1 MNIFENKN
9 FDNHEQIIFCQ
20 ESKCGLQAII
30 AIHDTRLGPAIG
42 GCRMYPYATVEDAL
56 NDVLRLSRGM
66 TYKSAI
72 NNFNFGG
79 GKSVIIGDPA
89 KLRSE
94 TLFRTFG
101 RFVDGLNGRYITAED
116 LGTDVK
122 CMEWVRIETKHVVGI
137 PTYIGGLGDP
147 SPVTAHG
154 VLVGIKACLKKTTGS
169 EDLTKTKVAIQGIGH
184 VGYHLCKELHEQ
196 DAKLYVTD
204 INEEVLKKV
213 CDEFKVTVVSPDEI
227 YGLNVDIFAPCALGE
242 IINDSTILQLKC
254 SIVAGAANNQLENE
268 AKHGIALKQRG
279 ILYAPD
285 YIINAGGLIDAASEF
300 FHAGKALALAKT
312 EEIYDTLMHVFDYAE
327 KENIPPILAAKELAE
342 QRINAIKHS
351 QNIYTRRGKSKR

>member
-20 ESKCGLQAII
+20 EPKCSLQAII
-30 AIHDTRLGPAIG
+30 AVHDTRLGPAIG
-42 GCRMYPYATVEDAL
+42 GCRMYPYATIEDAID
-56 NDVLRLSRGM
+56 DVLKLSRGM

-79 GKSVIIGDPA
+79 GKAVIIGDPI
-89 KLRSE
+89 KFKSE
-94 TLFRTFG
+94 AMFRTFG

-122 CMEWVRIETKHVVGI
+122 CMEWVRIETKHVVGL

-154 VLVGIKACLKKTTGS
+154 VLIGIKACLKNTTGN
-169 EDLTKTKVAIQGIGH
+169 ENLKDVQVAIQGVGH
-184 VGYHLCKELHEQ
+184 VGYYLCKELHEQ
-196 DAKLYVTD
+196 GAKLYVSD
-204 INEEVLKKV
+204 INKSVLKNV
-213 CDEFKVTVVSPDEI
+213 SDEFKVTVIDPDEI
-227 YGLNVDIFAPCALGE
+227 YGLNVDIFAPCALGG
-242 IINDSTILQLKC
+242 IINDDTIPQLKC
-254 SIVAGAANNQLENE
+254 SIVAGAANNPLMNE
-268 AKHGIALKQRG
+268 EKHGIALHQRN

-300 FHAGKALALAKT
+300 FHAGKALAWAKT
-312 EEIYDTLMHVFDYAE
+312 EEIYDTLMQVFNYA
-327 KENIPPILAAKELAE
+327 KENDTSPVLAAKQLAE
-342 QRINAIKHS
+342 LRINAIKHS
-351 QNIYTRRGKSKR
+351 QNVYTRRGKSRR

>member
-42 GCRMYPYATVEDAL
+42 GCRMYPYANVEDAL

-89 KLRSE
+89 KLKSE

-101 RFVDGLNGRYITAED
+101 RFVDGFNGRYITAED

-137 PTYIGGLGDP
+137 PSYIGGLGDP

-154 VLVGIKACLKKTTGS
+154 VLVGIKACLKKTKGN
-169 EDLTKTKVAIQGIGH
+169 EDLSKIKIAVQGVGH
-184 VGYHLCKELHEQ
+184 VGYYLCKELHEQ
-196 DAKLYVTD
+196 GAELYVTD
-204 INEEVLKKV
+204 INKEVLRKV
-213 CDEFKVTVVSPDEI
+213 SDEFKATIVGLNEI
-227 YGLNVDIFAPCALGE
+227 YGLNVDVFAPCALGE
-242 IINDSTILQLKC
+242 IINDTTIPQLKC

-268 AKHGIALKQRG
+268 EKHGNALKQRG

-300 FHAGKALALAKT
+300 FHVGKPLALAKT
-312 EEIYDTLMHVFDYAE
+312 EEIYDTLVHVFHYAE
-327 KENIPPILAAKELAE
+327 ENDLAPVLAAKELAE
-342 QRINAIKHS
+342 QRISAIKHS
-351 QNIYTRRGKSKR
+351 QNIYTRRGKSRR